1 MAKVEGKKAE
11 GKKAEGKVAKLASR
25 EVNGQAVRVYPCPA
39 DGTKMTWV
47 QYFGQNG
54 RGRMALRCEK
64 CGAIKGRSEL

>member
-25 EVNGQAVRVYPCPA
+25 EINGQVVRVYPCPA
-39 DGTKMTWV
+39 DGTKMTWIH
-47 QYFGQNG
+47 YFGQNG

-64 CGAIKGRSEL
+64 CGAMKFRSDL

>member
-1 MAKVEGKKAE
+1 MAKVEVKKVE

-47 QYFGQNG
+47 RYYENG

>member
-1 MAKVEGKKAE
+1 MAKVEGKKVE

-25 EVNGQAVRVYPCPA
+25 EINGHVVRVVPCPA

-47 QYFGQNG
+47 HYFENG

-64 CGAIKGRSEL
+64 CGAMKFRSDL

>member
-1 MAKVEGKKAE
+1 MAKVE

-39 DGTKMTWV
+39 DGTKMSWV
-47 QYFGQNG
+47 RYYGGNG
-54 RGRMALRCEK
+54 RGRTVLRCDK

>member
-1 MAKVEGKKAE
+1 MAKVEVKKVE

-25 EVNGQAVRVYPCPA
+25 EINGQVVRVYPCSA

-47 QYFGQNG
+47 RYYGGNG
-54 RGRMALRCEK
+54 RGRTVLRCDK

>member
-1 MAKVEGKKAE
+1 MAKVEGKKVE

-47 QYFGQNG
+47 RYYGGNG
-54 RGRMALRCEK
+54 RGRTVLRCDK